1 MGKEILILTGSPRHG
16 GNSDLLA
23 AAFQKGAEAAGHS
36 VTQFATASKKFYPCL
51 ACDTCWSQGRPCS
64 IKDDFNGLANLLEA
78 ADLIVFATPL
88 YWFTFPSNLKAV
100 IDKFYAYESSSSPV
114 SLHGKDCALLLV
126 GGAEDVS
133 DFDAA
138 VGVYQNIAHYLQ
150 WQDQGVLLA
159 TGVNDKGEITKT
171 SFLAQAEEMGRNI
184 R

>member
-51 ACDTCWSQGRPCS
+51 ACDTCWYQGRPCS

-88 YWFTFPSNLKAV
+88 YWFTFPPISRQSSINFTLMNRRRRLYRCMAKIALCCLSAARKTFLTLTRLWGYIKTLPITCNGRTKGYCWLPASTTKARSQ
-100 IDKFYAYESSSSPV
+100 KPLF
-114 SLHGKDCALLLV
+114 
-126 GGAEDVS
+126 
-133 DFDAA
+133 
-138 VGVYQNIAHYLQ
+138 
-150 WQDQGVLLA
+150 
-159 TGVNDKGEITKT
+159 
-171 SFLAQAEEMGRNI
+171 
-184 R
+184 